1 MLPLLSNSKLGLSPE
16 KRERLHGSNRQLLDA
31 VCDCVVKEE
40 NQLGWKLA
48 VLVALILTSSAD
60 PRSTAQKPSISSSV
74 TPALPKW
81 SRLMCTLVALR
92 WFHWMAKK
100 HKGKILLDPNCL
112 KKVSLNSRSV
122 KAGHTPRDKT
132 NGLQSVTAVV
142 THICSIEC
150 QCFGSWS
157 QFDTTKAEW
166 ERSQKERHLPLQ
178 LFQLPEKAGVPSLED
193 DDN

>member
-1 MLPLLSNSKLGLSPE
+1 MLPLLLNSKLGLSPE

-31 VCDCVVKEE
+31 VCDCVIKEE
-40 NQLGWKLA
+40 NQLGWKL
-48 VLVALILTSSAD
+48 VVALILTSSAD